1 MRYPV
6 TLWLS
11 ELVGLVISRSLDP
24 ITDAVGNGIK
34 NKHSKFKMERNS
46 KFVLM
51 FNFKHVADVKKRR
64 GIGRPFSIS
73 VLCLRAFSLA
83 FTNMILNE
91 LLGPASLRR
100 DYCFVVDC
108 EKCSFQT
115 EMEKIVV

>member
-1 MRYPV
+1 MAVR
-6 TLWLS
+6 
-11 ELVGLVISRSLDP
+11 ISRISDFTEL
-24 ITDAVGNGIK
+24 GSNYRRRRERNKK

-91 LLGPASLRR
+91 LLGLASLRR

-115 EMEKIVV
+115 EMEKNCCLIIL